1 MLDCVLYV
9 RRARDILCWYDFDR
23 QRKVSRVLGQ
33 QLLFKY
39 GKYNRVVGSLH
50 IYDCH
55 TSQITSGQCITK
67 CSVLLHMRVSN
78 DLCKNPYMKCSICS
92 SVRGRRPLCWRVG
105 VGLFL
110 YMKPAIERELLIR
123 WSSHGT
129 YVWWPYAWSS
139 TWRALFMLR
148 LWCWRVLWLWLWCAL
163 LGLSGCA

>member
-9 RRARDILCWYDFDR
+9 RRARAILFWYDFER

-78 DLCKNPYMKCSICS
+78 DLCKHPYMKCSICS

-110 YMKPAIERELLIR
+110 YMKPAIERENCELDGHLMVR
-123 WSSHGT
+123 MFGDH
-129 YVWWPYAWSS
+129 
-139 TWRALFMLR
+139 MLEAVLGAR
-148 LWCWRVLWLWLWCAL
+148 CLCCDCGVGACYGYGCGVRCWV
-163 LGLSGCA
+163 